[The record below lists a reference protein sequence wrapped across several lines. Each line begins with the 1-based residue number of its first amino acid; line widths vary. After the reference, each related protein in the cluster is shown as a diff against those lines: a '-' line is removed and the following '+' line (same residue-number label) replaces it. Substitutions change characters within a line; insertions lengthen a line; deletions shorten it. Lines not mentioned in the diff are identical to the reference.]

1 MTPEEE
7 VKDECLR
14 AHGRAKD
21 ALILVNRSGMATF
34 YRKDGKPYYVH
45 YGLTAAGSSDLIIPK
60 RELITV
66 EMVGTHIARF
76 CVAELKAP
84 GARTEKRREIK
95 QGNFIDQII
104 SLGGYG
110 GIARSA
116 LDLERIVWPE
126 RFR

>member
-1 MTPEEE
+1 MTPEKEVEE
-7 VKDECLR
+7 ECKR
-14 AHGRAKD
+14 AHGSVED
-21 ALILVNRSGMATF
+21 ALIFVNRTGMATF
-34 YRKDGKPYYVH
+34 YRPDGKPYHVH
-45 YGLTAAGSSDLIIPK
+45 YGLTGAGSSDLIIPK

-76 CVAELKAP
+76 CAVELKAP
-84 GARTEKRREIK
+84 KGKTEKKRFEK
-95 QGNFIDQII
+95 QSNFITQIV

-110 GIARSA
+110 GFARSA